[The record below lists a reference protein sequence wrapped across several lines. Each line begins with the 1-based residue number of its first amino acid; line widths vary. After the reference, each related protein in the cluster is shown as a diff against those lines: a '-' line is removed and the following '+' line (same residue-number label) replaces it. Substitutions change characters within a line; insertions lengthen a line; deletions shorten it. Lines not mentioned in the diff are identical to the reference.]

1 MRIRLLRHLTAGFVI
16 GMSLIT
22 IPPSGSYAGDNS
34 FPERSITNGS
44 VKLILLLPDKASGY
58 YRGTRFDWSGIIRR
72 AEYKGHNFFG
82 AWRDHHD
89 PNNHDDVMGPAE
101 EFGVLGY
108 AQAKSGGKFLK
119 IGVGELAKEVDKSY
133 EFWHTYRILKPGEWN
148 ITCGKDWIEFQQ
160 DLRTADGWAYHYM
173 KRIELARDQPSFTI
187 KHALKNTGGKR
198 IETDQYCHNF
208 TLIDDEPIGP
218 AYRIRFSFGRD
229 PPEEVAIN
237 KIAYL
242 KGKEIGF
249 HKEIGADQSVST
261 LLGGLAGRAEDNQAT
276 IVNSKTGAGLR
287 FQGDRALIKYNFWAT
302 RKAACPEPFIAI
314 NLDPGQELEWTTRYT
329 LFTTNAGR

>member
-1 MRIRLLRHLTAGFVI
+1 
-16 GMSLIT
+16 MSLVM
-22 IPPSGSYAGDNS
+22 IPAIRSHVEDNR

-44 VKLILLLPDKASGY
+44 VKLTLLLPDQARGY

-108 AQAKSGGKFLK
+108 AQAKPGRKFLK
-119 IGVGELAKEVDKSY
+119 IGVGELEKEADKNY
-133 EFWHTYRILKPGEWN
+133 EFWHTYRIRKPGEWKV
-148 ITCGKDWIEFQQ
+148 TSGTDWIELQQ
-160 DLRTADGWAYHYM
+160 DLRTDVDWAYHYV
-173 KRIELARDQPSFTI
+173 KRIELAPDQPSFTI
-187 KHALKNTGGKR
+187 KHVLKNTGTKR

-218 AYRIRFSFGRD
+218 AYRVDFSFGGD
-229 PPEEVAIN
+229 SSKEVPFGR
-237 KIAYL
+237 IAYL
-242 KGKEIGF
+242 KGKELGF
-249 HKEIGADQSVST
+249 HKEIGTDQSVAT
-261 LLGGLAGRAEDNQAT
+261 ALGGLAGSVEDNQAT
-276 IVNSKTGAGLR
+276 ILNTKTGAGLR
-287 FQGDRALIKYNFWAT
+287 FQGDRPLIKYSFWAT

-314 NLDPGQELEWTTRYT
+314 NLDPGQELRWNTRYT
-329 LFTTNAGR
+329 LFVTSASR